1 VRFQSQSFKSAV
13 HQNHICLPA
22 RSAAALQPVP
32 ERSVV
37 AEADPQSLSALL
49 MPTQKRE
56 LEAKF
61 NRDFH

>member
-1 VRFQSQSFKSAV
+1 M
-13 HQNHICLPA
+13 
-22 RSAAALQPVP
+22 
-32 ERSVV
+32 V

-61 NRDFH
+61 NPDFH